1 MTIERIVHYS
11 TPTSRSCLLWHRAR
25 TSIGA
30 SARHGGELRGA
41 FQTYCNVAEF
51 GEDLKVASRAAAK
64 IEYSERPFTLDV
76 LQDRCDVLADVMIA
90 SAFPEILGMP
100 VVELQRHVGDF
111 VQVLRI
117 QFHVRWTRSLFARP
131 AEMRMQNP

>member
-1 MTIERIVHYS
+1 MHAIRATRVATPGWGHETARHWRIRHRNGSRVIELEEI
-11 TPTSRSCLLWHRAR
+11 LLPYFA
-25 TSIGA
+25 TAI

-111 VQVLRI
+111 VQVL
-117 QFHVRWTRSLFARP
+117 
-131 AEMRMQNP
+131 